1 MIYYEAGTWGLGF
14 ILSLTGS
21 VVPKASAWALPN
33 AIIAFFLC
41 KYANLDG
48 PDKLNLSMNGVA
60 AVWGSFAFILGFL
73 LVFRNSQAHVR
84 FWEGATCVQKVKHH
98 WMNAAGSIIAFCSK
112 DPERKNEV
120 RAFQHLCMCLLS
132 MLFASALQRMS
143 QMDDENMDIID
154 PTGVEASKLAV
165 LRDCNADSR
174 SAVILQWLNRLLIDG
189 EKSGVL
195 KAPPPVLARAYQ
207 ELTGGHREMHA
218 VKTISDI
225 PFPFPYGQ
233 TITGMMLVHWVI
245 TPLMASQNMVCP
257 YWCFIVVFLSVG
269 SLWALIY
276 IPMQLDNPF
285 GDDDNDLPVKEM
297 QREFNTQL
305 MQMLNARTQTCPAFR
320 CPAEDEPTQMVT
332 SWRANTPGTVRG
344 AYSLADL
351 KT

>member
-1 MIYYEAGTWGLGF
+1 MIDYEAGTWGLGF
-14 ILSLTGS
+14 IVSLHGS
-21 VVPKASAWALPN
+21 VVPKAFAWALPN
-33 AIIAFFLC
+33 ATIAFFLC
-41 KYANLDG
+41 KYAKSTGPEKLDF
-48 PDKLNLSMNGVA
+48 SMNGVT

-84 FWEGATCVQKVKHH
+84 FWEGATCVNKMMHH
-98 WMNAAGSIIAFCSK
+98 WTNAAGSIIAFCSK
-112 DPERKNEV
+112 DPERKDEV
-120 RAFQHLCMCLLS
+120 RAFQHLCMRLLS

-143 QMDDENMDIID
+143 QMDDDTMDIID
-154 PTGVEASKLAV
+154 PTGLEASKLAV
-165 LRDCNADSR
+165 LRDCNDADSR
-174 SAVILQWLNRLLIDG
+174 SAVLLQWLNRLLIDG

-195 KAPPPVLARAYQ
+195 KAPPPVIMRAYQ

-233 TITGMMLVHWVI
+233 TITCMMLVHWVI
-245 TPLMASQNMVCP
+245 TPLMASQNLVSE
-257 YWCFIVVFLSVG
+257 YWCFVVVFLTVG

-285 GDDDNDLPVKEM
+285 GSDANDLPLKQM
-297 QREFNTQL
+297 QHDFNTKL
-305 MQMLNARTQTCPAFR
+305 MQMLSAKTQTCPAFR

-332 SWRANTPGTVRG
+332 SWRANKPG